1 MKAIEAGF
9 ALADVFLSY
18 KRDQRNQV
26 ERLATAL
33 RGLGLEVWFD
43 ASLSAGET
51 FSDEIDRE
59 VRSARVIVVCWSP
72 EAAQSQWVKAEAH
85 VGFGKRNLISTYIAG
100 ANAFEAPVPFN
111 SLHMEDLRAWVDRP
125 SLRDAEWLS
134 VLRRMGTLTGRRDIA
149 EWGAIASTASVAQ
162 VETWLTEHGARSPL
176 VVEAES
182 LLRERQAVNR
192 EREAAEQAAREKAS
206 RLRAEREATQATQ
219 RVEQERAAAQAHWRG
234 AQLGALK
241 SEREKARAAEVQNWR
256 DASGKTLMLSIW
268 AGLIAM
274 ASLLVLYF
282 VITVNL

>member
-1 MKAIEAGF
+1 
-9 ALADVFLSY
+9 LADVFLSY

-33 RGLGLEVWFD
+33 RGLGLDVWFD
-43 ASLSAGET
+43 ASLSAGES

-72 EAAQSQWVKAEAH
+72 EAALSQWVKAEAH

-100 ANAFEAPVPFN
+100 TSSFEPPVPFN
-111 SLHMEDLRAWVDRP
+111 SLHMEDLRAWADRP

-149 EWGAIASTASVAQ
+149 DWGAIASLASVAQ
-162 VETWLTEHGARSPL
+162 IETWLSEHGATSPL

-192 EREAAEQAAREKAS
+192 EREAAEQAARERAS
-206 RLRAEREATQATQ
+206 RLRAEREAAQATQ
-219 RVEQERAAAQAHWRG
+219 RAEQERAAAQAHRRD
-234 AQLGALK
+234 AQLGALR
-241 SEREKARAAEVQNWR
+241 SERERTRAAEVQNWR
-256 DASGKTLMLSIW
+256 DASSKTLMLSVA

-274 ASLLVLYF
+274 ASLAVLFLLVAG
-282 VITVNL
+282 NL

>member
-1 MKAIEAGF
+1 M
-9 ALADVFLSY
+9 ADVFLSY

-33 RGLGLEVWFD
+33 RGLGLDVWFD
-43 ASLSAGET
+43 ASLSAGES

-72 EAAQSQWVKAEAH
+72 EAALSQWVKAEAH

-100 ANAFEAPVPFN
+100 TSSFEPPVPFN
-111 SLHMEDLRAWVDRP
+111 SLHMEDLRAWADRP

-149 EWGAIASTASVAQ
+149 DWGAIASLASVAQ
-162 VETWLTEHGARSPL
+162 IETWLSEHGATSPL

-192 EREAAEQAAREKAS
+192 EREAAEQAARERAS
-206 RLRAEREATQATQ
+206 RLRAEREAAQATQ
-219 RVEQERAAAQAHWRG
+219 RAEQERAAAQAHRRD
-234 AQLGALK
+234 AQLGALR
-241 SEREKARAAEVQNWR
+241 SERERTRAAEVQNWR
-256 DASGKTLMLSIW
+256 DASSKTLMLSVA

-274 ASLLVLYF
+274 ASLAVLFLLVAG
-282 VITVNL
+282 NL